1 MKIDFDKLSLSLDK
15 YANPKWGTPDEEW
28 ALRPGGGEIYIQEKV
43 LAKGSPFLA
52 RELIEKSPS
61 ESILNAL
68 KCNMNLLSQY
78 ESMFANVFVR
88 ETSEDDLRKWFLDL
102 IHGTDELGARLKRF
116 LDWAKLESI
125 PGQKRKKGINATV
138 ASYLLALWK
147 PREYAYCKPETYNH
161 AVIQFLGKAERRTA
175 PLERLLHC
183 NEFYKPV
190 LSFLESK
197 YGLQNGNL
205 FDVHSL
211 FFLFYEE
218 SRKPSGNGPPQGI
231 GDPLQ
236 LTDSTLYDKLLER
249 HNVVLYGPPGTG
261 KTRKALECANSWKA
275 KSGEDSVA
283 LVTFHP
289 SYCYEDF
296 MEGYRPDPKGEG
308 FALKDGV
315 FKKFCTVASKN
326 PERSFL
332 LIVDEINR
340 GDVARILGE
349 AITLIEADKRGKQF
363 CVTLQQSGEPFYVP
377 ENLYLLGT
385 MNTADKSISLM
396 DLAIRRRFLFFPC
409 YPDPDVLDQSSAHV
423 REIKGIRLSQM
434 LVGIN
439 QRLMEAGI
447 DRDRVLGHSYFMIK
461 KDSPEP
467 LDALRDRFIY
477 EIIPLLEEYFY
488 ADRSRLG
495 IILPGLVDDLGQSNE
510 DVFENPERLIEAFL
524 KLRIAD

>member
-1 MKIDFDKLSLSLDK
+1 MDIDFKKLSLFLDK
-15 YANPKWGTPDEEW
+15 YANPKWRTPDEEW

-52 RELIEKSPS
+52 RDHLENSPS

-68 KCNMNLLSQY
+68 KVNMNLLSQY
-78 ESMFANVFVR
+78 ESMFANVFIR
-88 ETSEDDLRKWFLDL
+88 ETSEDELRKWVLDL
-102 IHGTDELGARLKRF
+102 VHGTDEVGARLKRF
-116 LDWAKLESI
+116 LDWAKVEPI
-125 PGQKRKKGINATV
+125 PGQKKKKGINATV
-138 ASYLLALWK
+138 ASYLLALSK
-147 PREYAYCKPETYNH
+147 PRDYAYCKPETYNH
-161 AVIQFLGKAERRTA
+161 AVIQFLGKAERRSA

-183 NEFYKPV
+183 NEFYSPV
-190 LSFLESK
+190 LGFLEST

-211 FFLFYEE
+211 FFLLYEE
-218 SRKPSGNGPPQGI
+218 SQKAPQNGSQPQPGTVAPPS
-231 GDPLQ
+231 
-236 LTDSTLYDKLLER
+236 DSTVYEKLIER

-275 KSGEDSVA
+275 RFGDDSVA

-296 MEGYRPDPKGEG
+296 LEGYRPDPMGEG
-308 FALKDGV
+308 FTLKDGV
-315 FKKFCTVASKN
+315 FKKFCSAASKD
-326 PERSFL
+326 PARSFL
-332 LIVDEINR
+332 MIVDEINR

-349 AITLIEADKRGKQF
+349 AITLIEADKRGERF
-363 CVTLQQSGEPFYVP
+363 SVTLQQSGEPFFVP
-377 ENLYLLGT
+377 KNLYLLGT

-409 YPDPDVLDQSSAHV
+409 YPDPDVLDQSTAHV
-423 REIKGIRLSQM
+423 REVKGVRLSQM

-461 KDSPEP
+461 KEAPEP

-488 ADRSRLG
+488 ADRSKLG
-495 IILPGLVDDLGQSNE
+495 TILPGLVDDLGQSNE

-524 KLRIAD
+524 KLRIVD